1 MIVIGKKENPLF
13 SVYGLL
19 GVKLHTRLRLQF
31 SHLTE
36 HKSRHGLGGKIS
48 PMFGCNA
55 EIENANTSS
64 CVTIFI
70 LQLCLLKHSNSSII
84 LTKLTFFS
92 TITQLGNKEHVNILL
107 CSSPPDKSNS

>member
-1 MIVIGKKENPLF
+1 MENLLF
-13 SVYGLL
+13 SVYGPL

-36 HKSRHGLGGKIS
+36 HKSRHGLGDKIS
-48 PMFGCNA
+48 SMFGCNA

-70 LQLCLLKHSNSSII
+70 LQLILHKDSNSSII
-84 LTKLTFFS
+84 LRKLTFFC
-92 TITQLGNKEHVNILL
+92 TITQLGNKEHVSILL
-107 CSSPPDKSNS
+107 CSCPPNKFNS